1 MSSDDRGH
9 SAGADARRA
18 GAGFSPPDLARTIR
32 RRRRA
37 RTLGTILG
45 SALALVA
52 AVGIGALLMRTESD
66 VAPVDTTTT
75 TSPQQTVSTTTVTT
89 SPETTTTAP
98 TLATEP
104 GYGGIVKV
112 ASNTDLVY
120 SFERGDGTRIP
131 PTINPLLHPTNAADV
146 ARLTVPGAFRIDPGS
161 SNAVSWV
168 VNPIPTIG
176 NGGVTVEDG
185 RATITYHIDPRAV
198 WADGTP
204 VTYED
209 FAFTLGLIMN
219 EELPI
224 DPDLRDLHI
233 LIDPDTLAGHGDV
246 VTFQIT
252 RPDPRYDRLFPWLV
266 PAHAVAADT
275 FADDWNDQLWMSG
288 GPFVFDG
295 YEPGS
300 SPDAEPGV
308 IHLGRNDNYWET
320 DNAGNQLPYLDGIE
334 MQVFPPSIDGTISW
348 FTTRSTDIA
357 LPGLIF
363 PWSGSLG
370 DPEEEG
376 FVLGQAWDTLFE
388 VIGFELRDTRFE
400 VNPDSLN
407 SELLYRQA
415 VLSAID
421 RNALSVDTGYPV
433 ATSIAGTGSPA
444 LDIDVWQQYD
454 DPEQAGDLLAQLGE
468 TLRRDFTT
476 EPPTAVYTSSPGDA
490 TIVIGDEATAQL
502 EAAGWDVT
510 TDYTWDFF
518 NVNIPEG
525 RDDIL
530 ALRLFAREGLA
541 ELATGLA
548 AFDPTLPND
557 QILFDW
563 SSVGEPA
570 RRYADIVAEAQVT
583 LDLDRLAELVIEA
596 ESILADNAIVYP
608 LVRRQVSL
616 MPYWPERIQ
625 GVTPHQGWTTAT
637 AAWWWSPAQAADAG
651 DVGGN

>member
-1 MSSDDRGH
+1 MNSDDRGH

-89 SPETTTTAP
+89 SPETTTTAA

-295 YEPGS
+295 YEPSS

-454 DPEQAGDLLAQLGE
+454 DPAQAGDLLAQLGE